1 MNATST
7 TNPPVHLL
15 NDGVFRDAMGHFVS
29 GVTVVT
35 TVHEGVPLGTTVSAF
50 TSLSMEPPMLLVCMN
65 TTSET
70 GRAVEAVGE
79 FTVNLLSDDQTDL
92 AMRFASRSS
101 AKFDG
106 VSLVSEEGE
115 HPVLAGAL
123 GSIRC
128 KVVDTSSGGTHRI
141 LIAQAMSVQISGG
154 NPLTYFRGG
163 FGSFT
168 PWESDRRQRV
178 GAVAGS

>member
-7 TNPPVHLL
+7 ANPPVQLL

-35 TVHEGVPLGTTVSAF
+35 TVHEGIPLGTTVSAF
-50 TSLSMEPPMLLVCMN
+50 TSLSMEPPMLLVCLN

-70 GRAVEAVGE
+70 GRAVEKVGE

-92 AMRFASRSS
+92 AMRFASRSA

-106 VSLVSEEGE
+106 IALTSEDGE
-115 HPVLAGAL
+115 HPVIAGTL

-128 KVVDTSSGGTHRI
+128 KVIDTSLGGTHRI
-141 LIAQAMSVQISGG
+141 FIAQAMSVEINGG
-154 NPLTYFRGG
+154 DPLTYFRGG
-163 FGSFT
+163 FGNFT
-168 PWESDRRQRV
+168 PWGASTRQRV